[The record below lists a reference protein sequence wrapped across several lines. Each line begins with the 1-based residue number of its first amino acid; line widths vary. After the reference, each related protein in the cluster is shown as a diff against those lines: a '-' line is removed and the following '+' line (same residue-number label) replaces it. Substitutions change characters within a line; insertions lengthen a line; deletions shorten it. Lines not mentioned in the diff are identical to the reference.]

1 MSRNSLVGQLRYIGF
16 LATGLL
22 LPVTAGAATTMVAR
36 HSGKCVDVPSAS
48 TSAGVGL
55 QQWVCNGTVAQNFS
69 FNPTGDGFYRI
80 VSGTSSSLC
89 LDAGAGTGSQVTQ
102 AACSTTSNAQKWSV
116 SQGADGAYQVKTQS
130 GAACLNI
137 SGANANDGSALI
149 TWACG
154 ADANMKFDLP
164 GFTPA
169 LPYSGKVTTLVAS
182 HSNKC
187 VDVPAAS
194 TSPGVGL
201 NQWDCVAN
209 SPEQAFQF
217 VGTGDGFYQ
226 IKPQNSGL
234 CLDSGSAANGTI
246 VRQQACGS
254 ATSQK
259 WKVQAKG
266 NGAYALTTANGTS
279 CLDIARISSDN
290 GAEVTVWQCVDGAN
304 QTFFASGL
312 GGVTPPPPPPPP
324 NGDPNNPPAT
334 VTANGNFQLYAGR
347 IYDPNGN
354 MFTPRGVNIWPDQ
367 AYSFDNIVNC
377 WKSNTVRVN
386 HVYFDYSGWY
396 NPWSLENTLNTFA
409 NQKVVAMV
417 EWHEIGHIGDEPSG
431 WNHVGV
437 WPYAS
442 SQAHTEAIKNFFVDL
457 AQKYKNNPYVWF
469 NLINEPGGP
478 PYEDGHVG
486 DPAYSTVPRWVNVNR
501 QIIQAIRAT
510 GAQNMIVIDGMTW
523 GQDSRDGSWD
533 RVDESDSAILKGG
546 PQSMTDANGQP
557 FGNVLFSVHTYSA
570 WRNNPGPRLEQFFR
584 DVRAKGM
591 TPLVGE
597 YNDSAM
603 DVTQAMLSVAHNLGV
618 GRLVWHHNSGDT
630 QLTTTGGRTGNDIN
644 SCSNPTNLTPL
655 GQLTWND
662 FHR

>member
-1 MSRNSLVGQLRYIGF
+1 MMSRNGFVGRLQHLGF

-22 LPVTAGAATTMVAR
+22 LPMTAGAATTMVAR
-36 HSGKCVDVPSAS
+36 HSGKCVDVPGAS

-55 QQWVCNGTVAQNFS
+55 QQYTCNGTVAQS
-69 FNPTGDGFYRI
+69 FTFDATGDGFHRI
-80 VSGTSSSLC
+80 LSGTNASLC
-89 LDAGAGTGSQVTQ
+89 LQAGAGTSTQVTQ
-102 AACSTTSNAQKWSV
+102 AACSSTSNAQKWSV
-116 SQGADGAYQVKTQS
+116 TPGSSGAYQVKTRD
-130 GAACLNI
+130 GTACLNL
-137 SGANANDGSALI
+137 SGANSNDGAQLI
-149 TWACG
+149 TWPCG
-154 ADANMKFDLP
+154 SDANMQFDLP
-164 GFTPA
+164 GYTAP
-169 LPYSGKVTTLVAS
+169 LPYSGRTTTLVAT

-194 TSPGVGL
+194 TAPGTGL
-201 NQWDCVAN
+201 NQWDCVAGA
-209 SPEQAFQF
+209 PEQSFQF

-226 IKPQNSGL
+226 IKPPYSGL

-246 VRQQACGS
+246 VRQQTCGG

-259 WKVQAKG
+259 WKVQPKG
-266 NGAYALTTANGTS
+266 NGVYAITTANGTS

-304 QTFFASGL
+304 QAFRASGL
-312 GGVTPPPPPPPP
+312 DGVTQPPPPP

-334 VTANGNFQLYAGR
+334 VQANGNFQLYAGR

-354 MFTPRGVNIWPDQ
+354 MFTPRGANIWPDQ
-367 AYSFDNIVNC
+367 ASSFDNLVHC
-377 WKSNTVRVN
+377 WKANTVRVN
-386 HVYFDYSGWY
+386 HVYFDYGGWY
-396 NPWSLENTLNTFA
+396 NPWMLENTLSTYA
-409 NQKVVAMV
+409 NQGIVAMV

-431 WNHVGV
+431 WNHVGT
-437 WPYAS
+437 WPYPS
-442 SQAHTEAIKNFFVDL
+442 GQAHTEAIKNFFVDL
-457 AQKYKNNPYVWF
+457 AQKYKDNPYVWF

-478 PYEDGHVG
+478 PYEDGHYG

-510 GAQNMIVIDGMTW
+510 GARNMIVIDGMTW
-523 GQDSRDGSWD
+523 GQDSADGSWD
-533 RVDESDSAILKGG
+533 RVSEVDSAILRGG
-546 PQSMTDANGQP
+546 PQAMTDASGQP
-557 FGNVLFSVHTYSA
+557 FGNVLFSIHTYGA

-597 YNDSAM
+597 FNAYDMGVA
-603 DVTQAMLSVAHNLGV
+603 QAMVSVAHNLGV

-630 QLTTTGGRTGNDIN
+630 QLTTTGGGTGNDIN
-644 SCSNPTNLTPL
+644 SCSNPTNLNEL
-655 GQLTWND
+655 GRLVWDD